1 MNLELTP
8 EQLLLRDSVRR
19 FLADGAPA
27 RRAPLAAG
35 EPDQTADAG
44 WRGLAGIGVTGVLV
58 AEKQGGA
65 GLTMTEAGIAAEE
78 LGRALAF
85 GAWLPTAV
93 AVPRALAR
101 TGAADRAEPLL
112 AAIADGTVI
121 ATIGLRDAAAPRV
134 AAFESQ
140 AGTVVTGKVSEVPG
154 AAAASV
160 LLVLAADGDGTGL
173 FAVDIPSPGVTVT
186 PLPAIDQ
193 SRRRFRVLLDGA
205 PASRLGTATAE
216 AIQAVVDDVLAV
228 TAADALGAAQA
239 ALDLAVEYAK
249 TRTQFGRPVGAFQA
263 VQHLCADMHETV
275 ELARGGVMHALWAAD
290 AADAAERHLA
300 AIRVKAFAGQLAAVG
315 EAAIQ
320 VLGGIGY
327 TWEHDAHR
335 YLRRLLSWSA
345 FLGSPD
351 GYLREIGSGLAQ
363 GARTQ
368 RSTAARGH

>member
-1 MNLELTP
+1 MNLELPP

-19 FLADGAPA
+19 FLADAAPA
-27 RRAPLAAG
+27 RRARLATG
-35 EPDQTADAG
+35 EPDGTDAG
-44 WRGLAGIGVTGVLV
+44 WQGLAAIGVTGVLV
-58 AEKQGGA
+58 AEKDGGT

-85 GAWLPTAV
+85 GAWLPTAI

-101 TGAADRAEPLL
+101 AGTPDRAGPLL

-121 ATIGLRDAAAPRV
+121 ATIGLRDAAAPR
-134 AAFESQ
+134 ATATESR
-140 AGTVVTGKVSEVPG
+140 AGTVLTGEITEVPG

-160 LLVLAADGDGTGL
+160 LLVLAADDGGTGL
-173 FAVDIPSPGVTVT
+173 FAVDVPSPHVKVT

-193 SRRRFRVLLDGA
+193 TRLQFRVLLAGA

-216 AIQAVVDDVLAV
+216 AIRAVVDDVLAV

-239 ALDLAVEYAK
+239 ALDLAVGYAK
-249 TRTQFGRPVGAFQA
+249 VRTQFGRPVGAFQA

-290 AADAAERHLA
+290 AADAGERHLA

-327 TWEHDAHR
+327 TWEHDAHL

-351 GYLREIGSGLAQ
+351 GYLRELGSGLAQ
-363 GARTQ
+363 GTRTQ